1 MLMIPS
7 ALKLLASRLLVV
19 AALAGIASAQSTYFQ
34 YFSQPGDF
42 VGGGQSGL
50 LTQPLWDFDISYL
63 PTTGVHITIQQAG
76 GGAFWFLD
84 FDSGT
89 GTPLH
94 RGTYLYASR
103 YPFNPPGTAGL
114 SVAGNGSGCNTL
126 WGHFVISQLEI
137 GAGNQVLRFAA
148 DFVQHC
154 EGVDPGLFGTIRY
167 QAAAPSL
174 ITRLVNYSDVPASY
188 YYVSEPGDFI
198 GQGQTELLDS
208 DAYYFTTFNS
218 DSGTASVYVDGI
230 GSSTYWY
237 LDFANGLNTP
247 LLPGTYNGAVRFPFN
262 PPGVPGLSVIGNGHG
277 CNTLT
282 GSFIVSELVVGHLNL
297 IQRLAVDFE
306 QHCEGSPPGLF
317 GSVRVNSA
325 APPARQPA
333 PRPELRRGVLLRS
346 RLPVRQHERARRLQR
361 LERRR
366 RDADDRSGTNSVAAA
381 DLELLATGL
390 PPGQPALLLAA
401 SGTGGSIVGNGRLC
415 IGGALPYFGVC
426 AARRGRQRALET
438 DRDVEDLE
446 PRARATAGVV
456 PRSDRTVRRAVER
469 DERTPDHARPVRT
482 FTSRICPA
490 W

>member
-1 MLMIPS
+1 MIPS

-325 APPARQPA
+325 APPLVNRLLDLSFAEAFCFGHDCPCGNTS
-333 PRPELRRGVLLRS
+333 ELGGCSGSSGEGATLTIG
-346 RLPVRQHERARRLQR
+346 
-361 LERRR
+361 
-366 RDADDRSGTNSVAAA
+366 SGTNSVAAA

-426 AARRGRQRALET
+426 AADADGNAHWKPIGTTRISSPGLVRLQAWYREATG
-438 DRDVEDLE
+438 
-446 PRARATAGVV
+446 PCGARSNATNGLQITLV
-456 PRSDRTVRRAVER
+456 P
-469 DERTPDHARPVRT
+469 
-482 FTSRICPA
+482 
-490 W
+490 